1 MRAARALRPS
11 MLRGILQAIAVFF
24 FLRLVF
30 SVLRLLTA
38 GSRPEADPTRTSG
51 REGVV
56 PRRKAMRVDPSN
68 VTDVPFP
75 EIPAGGDAPRVD
87 TEAAKRVEAR

>member
-1 MRAARALRPS
+1 

-38 GSRPEADPTRTSG
+38 GSRQDADPTRASG

-56 PRRKAMRVDPSN
+56 PRRKVMRVDPSN
-68 VTDVPFP
+68 VTDVPFT
-75 EIPAGGDAPRVD
+75 EIPAGGNAPRVD

>member
-1 MRAARALRPS
+1 

-24 FLRLVF
+24 FLRLLF
-30 SVLRLLTA
+30 AVLRLLTA
-38 GSRPEADPTRTSG
+38 GSRSNEDSTRASG
-51 REGVV
+51 REGVI

-68 VTDVPFP
+68 VTDVPFT